1 MASDPHPQD
10 FTGPAPMRGLRFVD
24 ALSRGSRVVWM
35 HRPRGGYGYTIH
47 IPATVVSIR
56 RTTGRVVIDA
66 EAADGGTKRVT
77 VRAASLRHGGG

>member
-47 IPATVVSIR
+47 IPAVVSIR